1 MLFRYKQYTFLN
13 TGMGEGVAPR
23 AQSLE
28 PPVHVPVHVHV
39 EPKRDPRQC
48 FGENLRVEP

>member
-1 MLFRYKQYTFLN
+1 MLFRCKQYKFLN
-13 TGMGEGVAPR
+13 TGLGEGVAPR

-28 PPVHVPVHVHV
+28 PPVPVHVHVLV